1 MLTTIREKTQ
11 GIIATFILVL
21 IVIPFALW
29 GINSYFERGSRVPVA
44 TVNGKDISE
53 GELREAI
60 DQSRERI
67 DPAMLNRPEFRAQV
81 LDGLIERTLLVS
93 DAERQGYRISD
104 LQMAEF
110 IRSIPFLQQN
120 GRFEPA
126 LYDGFL
132 RQRGFT
138 TRQFESL
145 LREQETSSQ
154 IQSALAHT
162 GIVTDQELEGI
173 VRLLAQERDIA
184 WAVVSPD
191 AFSGRA
197 TVDAPAVEAYYRAH
211 PELFQTIEQVRV
223 EYLRLGAAD
232 LLRQYQPTEDEIRK
246 AYADEAARYVTPAKL
261 GIAHILVKVA
271 ADADA
276 ETVRKSATRA
286 QSLAQ
291 QLQAGAD
298 FAVLAAK
305 NSDDKNT
312 SARGGNLGELRAI
325 RLPKELEEAAKTLK
339 PGAVSAPV
347 RTSLGHHLLKLNVL
361 VPEKRKPLAD
371 VRAELV
377 QLLRKRYGDER
388 FYELGEK
395 FRNLVYEQPDSL
407 EPAAKALGLEIQKTD
422 WFARSGGVGVTA
434 NPRFVE
440 TAFHPDVLAKVR
452 NSDAVEIDNE
462 TLAAM
467 RVLDHRPATLR
478 PLAEVRGQIEERL
491 RGERKRE
498 LAQAQ
503 AQELLKALDSGESLE
518 KLAARARLTYHAP
531 KSMRRDERKLAD
543 IRVVTEAFRLPRP
556 AAGKPSAA
564 LADLGVQGVALVAVS
579 RVRESDA
586 GMKDKALA
594 DKARRL
600 LQERRGSGYYNAY
613 REGLRKQADIK
624 ITPARAVD
632 GGAPG

>member
-29 GINSYFERGSRVPVA
+29 GINSYFEGGGRVPVA

-53 GELREAI
+53 SELREAI
-60 DQSRERI
+60 DQSRDRI
-67 DPAMLNRPEFRAQV
+67 DPAMLNRPEFRAQI
-81 LDGLIERTLLVS
+81 LDGLVERTLLVG

-104 LQMAEF
+104 FQMAEF
-110 IRSIPFLQQN
+110 IRSLPFLQQN

-126 LYDGFL
+126 LYDNFL

-138 TRQFESL
+138 TQQFESL
-145 LREQETSSQ
+145 LRGQEISSQ
-154 IQSALAHT
+154 VQYALANT
-162 GIVTDQELEGI
+162 GIVTDQELEGV
-173 VRLLAQERDIA
+173 VRLLAQERDVA
-184 WAVVSPD
+184 WAVVSPE
-191 AFSGRA
+191 AFAARA
-197 TVDAPAVEAYYRAH
+197 SVDSQAVEAYYRAH
-211 PELFQTIEQVRV
+211 PEQFQTIEQVRV

-232 LLRQYQPTEDEIRK
+232 LMRQYQPTDEEIRK
-246 AYADEAARYVTPAKL
+246 AYADEATRYVTPAKL
-261 GIAHILVKVA
+261 GAAHILVKVA

-276 ETVRKSATRA
+276 ETAQKAAARA

-298 FAVLAAK
+298 FAALAAR

-312 SARGGNLGELRAI
+312 SAKGGNLGELRAI
-325 RLPKELEEAAKTLK
+325 RLPKELEEAAKNLK
-339 PGAVSAPV
+339 PGGVSAPV
-347 RTSLGHHLLKLNVL
+347 RTSLGYHLLKLTVL

-422 WFARSGGVGVTA
+422 WFARSGGAGVAA

-440 TAFHPDVLAKVR
+440 TAFNPDVLAKVR
-452 NSDAVEIDNE
+452 NSDAVEINNE
-462 TLAAM
+462 TLAAL

-491 RGERKRE
+491 KAEKKRE
-498 LAQAQ
+498 LARAQ
-503 AQELLKALDSGESLE
+503 AQELLQALNAGESLD
-518 KLAARARLTYHAP
+518 KTAARARLTYHAA
-531 KSMRRDERKLAD
+531 KTLRRDERKLAD
-543 IRVVTEAFRLPRP
+543 ARIVTEAFRLPRP
-556 AAGKPSAA
+556 EAGRQSVA

-579 RVRESDA
+579 RVRDSDA
-586 GMKDKALA
+586 GMKDKALV

-600 LQERRGSGYYNAY
+600 LLERRGAGYFAAY
-613 REGLRKQADIK
+613 REGLRKRGDIK
-624 ITPARAVD
+624 ITPARAAD
-632 GGAPG
+632 SGSAG